1 MGVGHELR
9 DVSLSPT
16 QILLCGLLSEPQGPF
31 LLVSI
36 ADVLNLLKDY
46 KRDATPSASLATLT
60 ETQQL

>member
-9 DVSLSPT
+9 DLSLSPT
-16 QILLCGLLSEPQGPF
+16 QILPSSLLSGPQGPF

-46 KRDATPSASLATLT
+46 KGDSQCIPGYPDRNTAVLS
-60 ETQQL
+60 